1 MFFAFDIIPINKAKA
16 LDKTMDLSG
25 AFLYTYTIKE
35 EINMQLTYEKSL
47 EHFLSSFEKSKKM
60 SEEAAKYIPGS
71 YSRRSFNY
79 GPHAI
84 YVDKAEG
91 AYVYTVD
98 GKKLLDFNN
107 NFTVSILGYQNK
119 EVDGA
124 IIDAMKKGFS
134 IGNPTEEEVELAKML
149 CERIDSFEKVKF
161 FCSAS
166 EACVGAIRIA
176 RGYTGKTKIAKM
188 EGGYHGF
195 LDDFSFSAHP
205 DASKAD
211 DNLEAIVPQPESA
224 GIPANRADDVI
235 LLTQNNFEICEKLI
249 RKHANELACV
259 VMELQSGSGGIV
271 TLDVEFVRKVRE
283 LTKELGILLIFDETI
298 MIRAYKGGFQS
309 RYGVKPDLTISG
321 KTLGG
326 GIPLGVVG
334 GSAEIMDVVTN
345 DVVQMS
351 GTHHG
356 HRLACAAG
364 IATLKQLDDA
374 AYDRL
379 NGMGERI
386 KKELNAWAAEKGIPF
401 IVFGESSV
409 LAYAFTKK
417 MGQTITTHRDYW
429 TKSDG
434 EKMQTFALEVAARG
448 FLPVHRGQL
457 GITLPMTNQDI
468 TDFIETT
475 KDIVSEMYA

>member
-1 MFFAFDIIPINKAKA
+1 M
-16 LDKTMDLSG
+16 G
-25 AFLYTYTIKE
+25 
-35 EINMQLTYEKSL
+35 LTYEQSL
-47 EHFLSSFEKSKKM
+47 EHFLKTFQKSKEM
-60 SEEAAKYIPGS
+60 SDEAAKYIPGS

-84 YVDKAEG
+84 YVNNAKG

-107 NFTVSILGYQNK
+107 NFTVSVLGYQN
-119 EVDGA
+119 EAVDQA
-124 IIDAMKKGFS
+124 LIETMKKGFS
-134 IGNPTEEEVELAKML
+134 IGNPTEEEGELARML

-166 EACVGAIRIA
+166 EACVGALRIA
-176 RGYTGKTKIAKM
+176 RGYTGKTKVAKM

-205 DASKAD
+205 NASKAD
-211 DNLEAIVPQPESA
+211 DDLEHIVPQPESA
-224 GIPANRADDVI
+224 GIPANRAEDVV
-235 LLTQNNFEICEKLI
+235 LLTQNNIEVSEKLI
-249 RKHANELACV
+249 REHTDELACV

-271 TLDVEFVRKVRE
+271 TLDKAFVKRIRE
-283 LTKELGILLIFDETI
+283 ITKELGIVLIFDETI
-298 MIRAYKGGFQS
+298 TIRAYKGGLQS
-309 RYGVKPDLTISG
+309 WYGVKPDLTISG

-334 GSAEIMDVVTN
+334 GSNEVMDVVTK
-345 DVVQMS
+345 DIVQMS

-364 IATLKQLDDA
+364 IAILKQLDDV
-374 AYDRL
+374 AYKRL
-379 NGMGERI
+379 NSMGERI
-386 KKELNAWAAEKGIPF
+386 KNELNIWAKEKKIPF

-409 LAYAFTKK
+409 LGYAFTREI
-417 MGQTITTHRDYW
+417 GQTIRTHRDYW
-429 TKSDG
+429 LKSDAQ
-434 EKMQTFALEVAARG
+434 KMQTFALEIAVRG

-457 GITLPMTNQDI
+457 GLTLPMADQDI

>member
-1 MFFAFDIIPINKAKA
+1 M
-16 LDKTMDLSG
+16 G
-25 AFLYTYTIKE
+25 
-35 EINMQLTYEKSL
+35 LTYEQSL
-47 EHFLSSFEKSKKM
+47 EHFLKTFQKSKEM
-60 SEEAAKYIPGS
+60 SDEAAKYIPGS

-84 YVDKAEG
+84 YVNNAKG

-107 NFTVSILGYQNK
+107 NFTVSVLGYQN
-119 EVDGA
+119 EAVDQA
-124 IIDAMKKGFS
+124 LIETMKKGFS
-134 IGNPTEEEVELAKML
+134 IGNPTEEEGELARML

-166 EACVGAIRIA
+166 EACVGALRIA
-176 RGYTGKTKIAKM
+176 RGYTGKTKVAKM

-205 DASKAD
+205 NASKAD
-211 DNLEAIVPQPESA
+211 DDLEHIVPQPESA
-224 GIPANRADDVI
+224 GIPANRAEDVV
-235 LLTQNNFEICEKLI
+235 LLTQNNIEVSEKLI
-249 RKHANELACV
+249 REHADELACV

-271 TLDVEFVRKVRE
+271 TLDKAFVKRIRE
-283 LTKELGILLIFDETI
+283 ITKELGIVLIFDETI
-298 MIRAYKGGFQS
+298 TIRAYKGGLQS
-309 RYGVKPDLTISG
+309 WYGVKPDLTISG

-334 GSAEIMDVVTN
+334 GSNEVMDVVTK
-345 DVVQMS
+345 DIVQMS

-364 IATLKQLDDA
+364 IAILKQLDDV
-374 AYDRL
+374 AYKRL
-379 NGMGERI
+379 NSMGERI
-386 KKELNAWAAEKGIPF
+386 KNELNIWAKEKKIPF

-409 LAYAFTKK
+409 LGYAFTREI
-417 MGQTITTHRDYW
+417 GQTIRTHRDYW
-429 TKSDG
+429 LKSDAQ
-434 EKMQTFALEVAARG
+434 KMQTFALEIAVRG

-457 GITLPMTNQDI
+457 GLTLPMADQDI

>member
-1 MFFAFDIIPINKAKA
+1 M
-16 LDKTMDLSG
+16 G
-25 AFLYTYTIKE
+25 
-35 EINMQLTYEKSL
+35 LTYEQSL
-47 EHFLSSFEKSKKM
+47 EHFLKTFQKSKEM
-60 SEEAAKYIPGS
+60 SDEAAKYIPGS

-79 GPHAI
+79 GHAI
-84 YVDKAEG
+84 YVNNAKG

-107 NFTVSILGYQNK
+107 NFTVSVLGYQN
-119 EVDGA
+119 EAVDQA
-124 IIDAMKKGFS
+124 LIQTMKKGFS
-134 IGNPTEEEVELAKML
+134 IGNPTEEEGELARML

-166 EACVGAIRIA
+166 EACVGALRIA
-176 RGYTGKTKIAKM
+176 RGYTGKTKVAKM

-205 DASKAD
+205 NASKAD
-211 DNLEAIVPQPESA
+211 DDLEHIVPQPESA
-224 GIPANRADDVI
+224 GIPANRAEDVV
-235 LLTQNNFEICEKLI
+235 LLTQNNIEVSEKLI
-249 RKHANELACV
+249 REHADELACV

-271 TLDVEFVRKVRE
+271 TLDKAFVKRIRE
-283 LTKELGILLIFDETI
+283 ITKELGIVLIFDETI
-298 MIRAYKGGFQS
+298 TIRAYKGGLQS
-309 RYGVKPDLTISG
+309 WYGVKPDLTISG

-334 GSAEIMDVVTN
+334 GSNEVMDVVTK
-345 DVVQMS
+345 DIVQMS

-364 IATLKQLDDA
+364 IAILKQLDDV
-374 AYDRL
+374 AYKRL
-379 NGMGERI
+379 NSMGERI
-386 KKELNAWAAEKGIPF
+386 KNELNIWAKEKKIPF

-409 LAYAFTKK
+409 LGYAFTREI
-417 MGQTITTHRDYW
+417 GQTIRTHRDYW
-429 TKSDG
+429 LKSDAQ
-434 EKMQTFALEVAARG
+434 KMQTFALEIAVRG

-457 GITLPMTNQDI
+457 GLTLPMADQDI

>member
-1 MFFAFDIIPINKAKA
+1 M
-16 LDKTMDLSG
+16 G
-25 AFLYTYTIKE
+25 
-35 EINMQLTYEKSL
+35 LTYEQSL
-47 EHFLSSFEKSKKM
+47 EHFLKTFQKSKEM
-60 SEEAAKYIPGS
+60 SDEAAKYIPGS

-84 YVDKAEG
+84 YVNNAKG

-107 NFTVSILGYQNK
+107 NFTVSVLGYQN
-119 EVDGA
+119 EAVDQA
-124 IIDAMKKGFS
+124 LIETMKKGFS
-134 IGNPTEEEVELAKML
+134 IGNPTEEEGELARML

-166 EACVGAIRIA
+166 EACVGALRIA
-176 RGYTGKTKIAKM
+176 RGYTGKTKVAKM

-205 DASKAD
+205 NASKAD
-211 DNLEAIVPQPESA
+211 DDLEHIVPQPESA
-224 GIPANRADDVI
+224 GIPANRAEDVV
-235 LLTQNNFEICEKLI
+235 LLTQNNIEVSEKLI
-249 RKHANELACV
+249 REHADELACV
-259 VMELQSGSGGIV
+259 VMELQSGFGGIV
-271 TLDVEFVRKVRE
+271 TLDKAFVKRIRE
-283 LTKELGILLIFDETI
+283 ITKELGIVLIFDETI
-298 MIRAYKGGFQS
+298 TIRAYKGGLQS
-309 RYGVKPDLTISG
+309 WYGVKPDLTISG

-334 GSAEIMDVVTN
+334 GSNEVMDVVTK
-345 DVVQMS
+345 DIVQMS

-364 IATLKQLDDA
+364 IAILKQLDDV
-374 AYDRL
+374 AYKRL
-379 NGMGERI
+379 NSMGERI
-386 KKELNAWAAEKGIPF
+386 KNELNIWAKEKKIPF

-409 LAYAFTKK
+409 LGYAFTREI
-417 MGQTITTHRDYW
+417 GQTIRTHRDYW
-429 TKSDG
+429 LKSDAQ
-434 EKMQTFALEVAARG
+434 KMQTFALEIAVRG

-457 GITLPMTNQDI
+457 GLTLPMADQDI

>member
-1 MFFAFDIIPINKAKA
+1 MA
-16 LDKTMDLSG
+16 
-25 AFLYTYTIKE
+25 
-35 EINMQLTYEKSL
+35 LTYEESL
-47 EHFLSSFEKSKKM
+47 EHFLSTFKKSKAM
-60 SEEAAKYIPGS
+60 SDEAGKFIPGS

-84 YVDKAEG
+84 YVDTAKG

-107 NFTVSILGYQNK
+107 NFTVSVLGYQNEK
-119 EVDGA
+119 VDQA
-124 IIDAMKKGFS
+124 IIDTMKKGFS
-134 IGNPTEEEVELAKML
+134 IGNPTEEEVELAKMI
-149 CERIDSFEKVKF
+149 CERIDSVEKVKF

-166 EACVGAIRIA
+166 EACVGALRIA
-176 RGYTGKTKIAKM
+176 RAYTGKNKIAKM

-205 DASKAD
+205 DASKAGD
-211 DNLEAIVPQPESA
+211 DLENIIPQPESA
-224 GIPANRADDVI
+224 GIPANRAEDVV
-235 LLTQNNFEICEKLI
+235 LLTQNNIEVSEKLI
-249 RKHANELACV
+249 RKYADDLACV

-271 TLDVEFVRKVRE
+271 TLDKDYVKRIRE
-283 LTKELGILLIFDETI
+283 VTEELGILLIFDETI

-321 KTLGG
+321 KTVGG
-326 GIPLGVVG
+326 GIPLGMVG
-334 GSAEIMDVVTN
+334 GSAKVMDIVASEEIS
-345 DVVQMS
+345 MS

-374 AYDRL
+374 AYERL
-379 NGMGERI
+379 NGMAERI
-386 KKELNAWAAEKGIPF
+386 KKELNSWALSKNIPF

-409 LAYAFTKK
+409 LGYAFTKEV
-417 MGQTITTHRDYW
+417 GQTIRTHRDYW
-429 TKSDG
+429 TKSDAR
-434 EKMQTFALEVAARG
+434 KMQTFALEMAVRG

-457 GITLPMTNQDI
+457 GLTLPMTDQDI
-468 TDFIETT
+468 TNFIETT
-475 KDIVSEMYA
+475 KDIVEEMYS

>member
-1 MFFAFDIIPINKAKA
+1 M
-16 LDKTMDLSG
+16 G
-25 AFLYTYTIKE
+25 
-35 EINMQLTYEKSL
+35 LTYEQSL
-47 EHFLSSFEKSKKM
+47 EHFLKTFQKSKEM
-60 SEEAAKYIPGS
+60 SDEAAKYIPGS

-84 YVDKAEG
+84 YVNNAKG

-107 NFTVSILGYQNK
+107 NFTVSVLGYQN
-119 EVDGA
+119 EAVDQA
-124 IIDAMKKGFS
+124 LIETMKKGFS
-134 IGNPTEEEVELAKML
+134 IGNPTEEEGELARML
-149 CERIDSFEKVKF
+149 CEQIDSFEKVKF

-166 EACVGAIRIA
+166 EACVGALRIA
-176 RGYTGKTKIAKM
+176 RGYTGKTKVAKM

-205 DASKAD
+205 NASKAD
-211 DNLEAIVPQPESA
+211 DDLEHIVPQPESA
-224 GIPANRADDVI
+224 GIPANRAEDVV
-235 LLTQNNFEICEKLI
+235 LLTQNNIEVSEKLI
-249 RKHANELACV
+249 REHADELACV

-271 TLDVEFVRKVRE
+271 TLDKAFVKRIRE
-283 LTKELGILLIFDETI
+283 ITKELGIVLIFDETI
-298 MIRAYKGGFQS
+298 TIRAYKGGLQS
-309 RYGVKPDLTISG
+309 WYGVKPDLTISG

-334 GSAEIMDVVTN
+334 GSNEVMDVVTK
-345 DVVQMS
+345 DIVQMS

-364 IATLKQLDDA
+364 IAILKQLDDV
-374 AYDRL
+374 AYKRL
-379 NGMGERI
+379 NSMGERI
-386 KKELNAWAAEKGIPF
+386 KNELNIWAKEKKIPF

-409 LAYAFTKK
+409 LGYAFTREI
-417 MGQTITTHRDYW
+417 GQTIRTHRDYW
-429 TKSDG
+429 LKSDAQ
-434 EKMQTFALEVAARG
+434 KMQTFALEIAVRG

-457 GITLPMTNQDI
+457 GLTLPMADQDI

>member
-1 MFFAFDIIPINKAKA
+1 M
-16 LDKTMDLSG
+16 G
-25 AFLYTYTIKE
+25 
-35 EINMQLTYEKSL
+35 LTYEQSL
-47 EHFLSSFEKSKKM
+47 EHFLKTFQKSKEM
-60 SEEAAKYIPGS
+60 SDEAAKYIPGS

-84 YVDKAEG
+84 YVNNAKG

-107 NFTVSILGYQNK
+107 NFTVSVLGYQN
-119 EVDGA
+119 EAVDQA
-124 IIDAMKKGFS
+124 LIETMKKGFS
-134 IGNPTEEEVELAKML
+134 IGNPTEEGELARML

-166 EACVGAIRIA
+166 EACVGALRIA
-176 RGYTGKTKIAKM
+176 RGYTGKTKVAKM

-205 DASKAD
+205 NASKAD
-211 DNLEAIVPQPESA
+211 DDLEHIVPQPESA
-224 GIPANRADDVI
+224 GIPANRAEDVV
-235 LLTQNNFEICEKLI
+235 LLTQNNIEVSEKLI
-249 RKHANELACV
+249 REHADELACV

-271 TLDVEFVRKVRE
+271 TLDKAFVKRIRE
-283 LTKELGILLIFDETI
+283 ITKELGIVLIFDETI
-298 MIRAYKGGFQS
+298 TIRAYKGGLQS
-309 RYGVKPDLTISG
+309 WYGVKPDLTISG

-334 GSAEIMDVVTN
+334 GSNEVMDVVTK
-345 DVVQMS
+345 DIVQMS

-364 IATLKQLDDA
+364 IAILKQLDDV
-374 AYDRL
+374 AYKRL
-379 NGMGERI
+379 NSMGERI
-386 KKELNAWAAEKGIPF
+386 KNELNIWAKEKKIPF

-409 LAYAFTKK
+409 LGYAFTREI
-417 MGQTITTHRDYW
+417 GQTIRTHRDYW
-429 TKSDG
+429 LKSDAQ
-434 EKMQTFALEVAARG
+434 KMQTFALEIAVRG

-457 GITLPMTNQDI
+457 GLTLPMADQDI

>member
-1 MFFAFDIIPINKAKA
+1 M
-16 LDKTMDLSG
+16 G
-25 AFLYTYTIKE
+25 
-35 EINMQLTYEKSL
+35 LTYEQSL
-47 EHFLSSFEKSKKM
+47 EHFLKTFQKSKEM
-60 SEEAAKYIPGS
+60 SDEAAKYIPGS

-84 YVDKAEG
+84 YVNNAKG

-107 NFTVSILGYQNK
+107 NFTVSVLGYQN
-119 EVDGA
+119 EAVDQA
-124 IIDAMKKGFS
+124 LIETMKKGFS
-134 IGNPTEEEVELAKML
+134 IGNPTEEEGELARML

-166 EACVGAIRIA
+166 EACVGALRIA
-176 RGYTGKTKIAKM
+176 RGYTGKTKVAKM

-205 DASKAD
+205 NASKAD
-211 DNLEAIVPQPESA
+211 DDLEHIVPQPESA
-224 GIPANRADDVI
+224 GIPANRAEDVV
-235 LLTQNNFEICEKLI
+235 LLTQNNIEVSEKLI
-249 RKHANELACV
+249 REHADELACV
-259 VMELQSGSGGIV
+259 VMEMQSGSGGIV
-271 TLDVEFVRKVRE
+271 TLDKAFVKRIRE
-283 LTKELGILLIFDETI
+283 ITKELGIVLIFDETI
-298 MIRAYKGGFQS
+298 TIRAYKGGLQS
-309 RYGVKPDLTISG
+309 WYGVKPDLTISG

-334 GSAEIMDVVTN
+334 GSNEVMDVVTK
-345 DVVQMS
+345 DIVQMS

-364 IATLKQLDDA
+364 IAILKQLDDV
-374 AYDRL
+374 AYKRL
-379 NGMGERI
+379 NSMGERI
-386 KKELNAWAAEKGIPF
+386 KNELNIWAKEKKIPF

-409 LAYAFTKK
+409 LGYAFAREI
-417 MGQTITTHRDYW
+417 GQTIRTHRDYW
-429 TKSDG
+429 LKSDAQ
-434 EKMQTFALEVAARG
+434 KMQTFALEIAVRG

-457 GITLPMTNQDI
+457 GLTLPMADQDI

>member
-1 MFFAFDIIPINKAKA
+1 M
-16 LDKTMDLSG
+16 G
-25 AFLYTYTIKE
+25 
-35 EINMQLTYEKSL
+35 LTYEQSL
-47 EHFLSSFEKSKKM
+47 EHFLKTFQKSKEM
-60 SEEAAKYIPGS
+60 SDGAAKYIPGS

-84 YVDKAEG
+84 YVNNAKG

-107 NFTVSILGYQNK
+107 NFTVSVLGYQN
-119 EVDGA
+119 EAVDQA
-124 IIDAMKKGFS
+124 LIETMKKGFS
-134 IGNPTEEEVELAKML
+134 IGNPTEEEGELARML

-166 EACVGAIRIA
+166 EACVGALRIA
-176 RGYTGKTKIAKM
+176 RGYTGKTKVAKM

-205 DASKAD
+205 NASKAD
-211 DNLEAIVPQPESA
+211 DDLEHIVPQPESA
-224 GIPANRADDVI
+224 GIPANRAGDVV
-235 LLTQNNFEICEKLI
+235 LLTQNNIEVSEKLI
-249 RKHANELACV
+249 REHADELACV

-271 TLDVEFVRKVRE
+271 TLDKAFVKRIRE
-283 LTKELGILLIFDETI
+283 ITKELGIVLIFDETI
-298 MIRAYKGGFQS
+298 TIRAYKGGLQS
-309 RYGVKPDLTISG
+309 WYGVKPDLTISG

-334 GSAEIMDVVTN
+334 GSNEVMDVVTK
-345 DVVQMS
+345 DIVQMS

-364 IATLKQLDDA
+364 IAILKQLDDV
-374 AYDRL
+374 AYKRL
-379 NGMGERI
+379 NSMGERI
-386 KKELNAWAAEKGIPF
+386 KNELNIWAKEKKIPF

-409 LAYAFTKK
+409 LGYAFTREI
-417 MGQTITTHRDYW
+417 GQTIRTHRDYW
-429 TKSDG
+429 LKSDAQ
-434 EKMQTFALEVAARG
+434 KMQTFALEIAVRG

-457 GITLPMTNQDI
+457 GLTLPMADQDI

>member
-1 MFFAFDIIPINKAKA
+1 M
-16 LDKTMDLSG
+16 G
-25 AFLYTYTIKE
+25 
-35 EINMQLTYEKSL
+35 LTYEQSL
-47 EHFLSSFEKSKKM
+47 EHFLKTFQKSKEM
-60 SEEAAKYIPGS
+60 SDEAAKYIPGS

-84 YVDKAEG
+84 YVNNAKG

-107 NFTVSILGYQNK
+107 NFTVSVLGYQN
-119 EVDGA
+119 EAVDQA
-124 IIDAMKKGFS
+124 LIQTMKKGFS
-134 IGNPTEEEVELAKML
+134 IGNPTEEEGELARML

-166 EACVGAIRIA
+166 EACVGALRIA
-176 RGYTGKTKIAKM
+176 RGYTGKTKVAKM

-205 DASKAD
+205 NASKAD
-211 DNLEAIVPQPESA
+211 DDLEHIVPQPESA
-224 GIPANRADDVI
+224 GIPANRAEDVV
-235 LLTQNNFEICEKLI
+235 LLTQNNIEVNEKLI
-249 RKHANELACV
+249 REHADELACV

-271 TLDVEFVRKVRE
+271 TLDKAFVKRIRE
-283 LTKELGILLIFDETI
+283 ITKELGIVLIFDETI
-298 MIRAYKGGFQS
+298 TIRAYKGGLQS
-309 RYGVKPDLTISG
+309 WYGVKPDLTISG

-334 GSAEIMDVVTN
+334 GSNEVMDVVTK
-345 DVVQMS
+345 DIVQMS

-364 IATLKQLDDA
+364 IATLKQLDDV
-374 AYDRL
+374 AYKRL
-379 NGMGERI
+379 NSMGERI
-386 KKELNAWAAEKGIPF
+386 KNELNIWAKEKKIPF

-409 LAYAFTKK
+409 LGYAFTREI
-417 MGQTITTHRDYW
+417 GQTIRTHRDYW
-429 TKSDG
+429 LKSDAQ
-434 EKMQTFALEVAARG
+434 KMQTFALEIAVRG

-457 GITLPMTNQDI
+457 GLTLPMADQDI

>member
-1 MFFAFDIIPINKAKA
+1 M
-16 LDKTMDLSG
+16 G
-25 AFLYTYTIKE
+25 
-35 EINMQLTYEKSL
+35 LTYEQSL
-47 EHFLSSFEKSKKM
+47 EHFLKTFQKSKEM
-60 SEEAAKYIPGS
+60 SDEAAKYIPGS

-84 YVDKAEG
+84 YVNNAKG

-107 NFTVSILGYQNK
+107 NFTVSVLGYQN
-119 EVDGA
+119 EAVDQA
-124 IIDAMKKGFS
+124 LIETMKKGFS
-134 IGNPTEEEVELAKML
+134 IGNPTEEEGELARML

-166 EACVGAIRIA
+166 EACVGALRIA
-176 RGYTGKTKIAKM
+176 RGYTGKTKVAKM

-205 DASKAD
+205 NASKAD
-211 DNLEAIVPQPESA
+211 DDLEHIVPQPESA
-224 GIPANRADDVI
+224 GIPANRAEDVV
-235 LLTQNNFEICEKLI
+235 LLTQNNIEVSEKLI
-249 RKHANELACV
+249 REHADELACV

-271 TLDVEFVRKVRE
+271 TLDKAFVKRIRE
-283 LTKELGILLIFDETI
+283 ITKELGIVLIFDETI
-298 MIRAYKGGFQS
+298 TIRAYKGGLQS
-309 RYGVKPDLTISG
+309 WYGVKPDLTISG

-334 GSAEIMDVVTN
+334 GSNEVMDVVTK

-364 IATLKQLDDA
+364 IAILKQLDDV
-374 AYDRL
+374 AYKRL
-379 NGMGERI
+379 NSMGERI
-386 KKELNAWAAEKGIPF
+386 KNELNIWAKEKKIPF

-409 LAYAFTKK
+409 LGYAFTREI
-417 MGQTITTHRDYW
+417 GQTIRTHRDYW
-429 TKSDG
+429 LKSDAQ
-434 EKMQTFALEVAARG
+434 KMQTFALEIAVRG

-457 GITLPMTNQDI
+457 GLTLPMADQDI

>member
-1 MFFAFDIIPINKAKA
+1 M
-16 LDKTMDLSG
+16 G
-25 AFLYTYTIKE
+25 
-35 EINMQLTYEKSL
+35 LTYEQSL
-47 EHFLSSFEKSKKM
+47 EHFLKTFQKSKEM
-60 SEEAAKYIPGS
+60 SDEAAKYIPGS

-84 YVDKAEG
+84 YVNNAKG

-107 NFTVSILGYQNK
+107 NFTVSVLGYQN
-119 EVDGA
+119 EAVDQA
-124 IIDAMKKGFS
+124 LIDTMKKGFS
-134 IGNPTEEEVELAKML
+134 IGNPTEEEGELARML

-166 EACVGAIRIA
+166 EACVGALRIA
-176 RGYTGKTKIAKM
+176 RGYTGKTKVAKM

-205 DASKAD
+205 NASKAD
-211 DNLEAIVPQPESA
+211 DDLEHIVPQPESA
-224 GIPANRADDVI
+224 VIPANRAEDVV
-235 LLTQNNFEICEKLI
+235 LLTQNNIEVSEKLI
-249 RKHANELACV
+249 REHADELACV

-271 TLDVEFVRKVRE
+271 TLDKAFVKRIRE
-283 LTKELGILLIFDETI
+283 ITKELGIVLIFDETI
-298 MIRAYKGGFQS
+298 TIRAYKGGLQS
-309 RYGVKPDLTISG
+309 WYGVKPDLTISG

-334 GSAEIMDVVTN
+334 GSNEVMDVVTK
-345 DVVQMS
+345 DIVQMS

-364 IATLKQLDDA
+364 IATLKQLDDV
-374 AYDRL
+374 AYKRL
-379 NGMGERI
+379 NSMGERI
-386 KKELNAWAAEKGIPF
+386 KNELNIWAKEKKIPF

-409 LAYAFTKK
+409 LGYAFTREI
-417 MGQTITTHRDYW
+417 GQTIRTHRDYW
-429 TKSDG
+429 LKSDAQ
-434 EKMQTFALEVAARG
+434 KMQTFALEIAVRG

-457 GITLPMTNQDI
+457 GLTLPMADQDI

>member
-1 MFFAFDIIPINKAKA
+1 M
-16 LDKTMDLSG
+16 G
-25 AFLYTYTIKE
+25 
-35 EINMQLTYEKSL
+35 LTYEQSL
-47 EHFLSSFEKSKKM
+47 EHFLKTFQKSKEM
-60 SEEAAKYIPGS
+60 SDEAAKYIPGS

-84 YVDKAEG
+84 YVNNAKG

-107 NFTVSILGYQNK
+107 NFTVSVLGYQN
-119 EVDGA
+119 EAVDQA
-124 IIDAMKKGFS
+124 LIETMKKGFS
-134 IGNPTEEEVELAKML
+134 IGNPTEEEGELARML

-166 EACVGAIRIA
+166 EACVGALRIA
-176 RGYTGKTKIAKM
+176 RGYTGKTKVAKM

-205 DASKAD
+205 NASKAD
-211 DNLEAIVPQPESA
+211 DDLEHIVPQPESA
-224 GIPANRADDVI
+224 GIPANRAEDVV
-235 LLTQNNFEICEKLI
+235 LLTQNNIEVSEKLI
-249 RKHANELACV
+249 REHVDELACV

-271 TLDVEFVRKVRE
+271 TLDKAFVKRIRE
-283 LTKELGILLIFDETI
+283 ITKELGIVLIFDETI
-298 MIRAYKGGFQS
+298 TIRAYKGGLQS
-309 RYGVKPDLTISG
+309 WYGVKPDLTISG

-334 GSAEIMDVVTN
+334 GSNEVMDVVTK
-345 DVVQMS
+345 DIVQMS

-356 HRLACAAG
+356 HRLECAAG
-364 IATLKQLDDA
+364 IAILKQLDDV
-374 AYDRL
+374 AYKRL
-379 NGMGERI
+379 NSMGERI
-386 KKELNAWAAEKGIPF
+386 KNELNIWAKEKKIPF

-409 LAYAFTKK
+409 LGYAFTREI
-417 MGQTITTHRDYW
+417 GQTIRTHRDYW
-429 TKSDG
+429 LKSDAQ
-434 EKMQTFALEVAARG
+434 KMQTFALEIAVRG

-457 GITLPMTNQDI
+457 GLTLPMADQDI

>member
-1 MFFAFDIIPINKAKA
+1 M
-16 LDKTMDLSG
+16 G
-25 AFLYTYTIKE
+25 
-35 EINMQLTYEKSL
+35 LTYEQSL
-47 EHFLSSFEKSKKM
+47 EHFLKTFQKSKEM
-60 SEEAAKYIPGS
+60 SDEAAKYIPGS

-84 YVDKAEG
+84 YVNNAKG

-107 NFTVSILGYQNK
+107 NFTVSVLGYQN
-119 EVDGA
+119 EAVDQA
-124 IIDAMKKGFS
+124 LIQTMKKGFS
-134 IGNPTEEEVELAKML
+134 IGNPTEEGELARML

-166 EACVGAIRIA
+166 EACVGALRIA
-176 RGYTGKTKIAKM
+176 RGYTGKTKVAKM

-205 DASKAD
+205 NASKAD
-211 DNLEAIVPQPESA
+211 DDLEHIVPQPESA
-224 GIPANRADDVI
+224 GIPANRAEDVV
-235 LLTQNNFEICEKLI
+235 LLTQNNIEVSEKLI
-249 RKHANELACV
+249 REHADELACV

-271 TLDVEFVRKVRE
+271 TLDKAFVKRIRE
-283 LTKELGILLIFDETI
+283 ITKELGIVLIFDETI
-298 MIRAYKGGFQS
+298 TIRAYKGGLQS
-309 RYGVKPDLTISG
+309 WYGVKPDLTISG

-334 GSAEIMDVVTN
+334 GSNEVMDVVTK
-345 DVVQMS
+345 DIVQMS

-364 IATLKQLDDA
+364 IAILKQLDDV
-374 AYDRL
+374 AYKRL
-379 NGMGERI
+379 NSMGERI
-386 KKELNAWAAEKGIPF
+386 KNELNIWAKEKKIPF

-409 LAYAFTKK
+409 LGYAFTREI
-417 MGQTITTHRDYW
+417 GQTIRTHRDYW
-429 TKSDG
+429 LKSDAQ
-434 EKMQTFALEVAARG
+434 KMQTFALEIAVRG

-457 GITLPMTNQDI
+457 GLTLPMADQDI

>member
-1 MFFAFDIIPINKAKA
+1 M
-16 LDKTMDLSG
+16 G
-25 AFLYTYTIKE
+25 
-35 EINMQLTYEKSL
+35 LTYEQSL
-47 EHFLSSFEKSKKM
+47 EHFLKTFQKSKEM
-60 SEEAAKYIPGS
+60 SDEAAKYIPGS

-84 YVDKAEG
+84 YVNNAKG

-107 NFTVSILGYQNK
+107 NFTVSVLGYQN
-119 EVDGA
+119 EAVDQA
-124 IIDAMKKGFS
+124 LIQTMKKGFS
-134 IGNPTEEEVELAKML
+134 IGNPTEEEGELARML

-166 EACVGAIRIA
+166 EACVGALRIA
-176 RGYTGKTKIAKM
+176 RGYTGKTKVAKM

-205 DASKAD
+205 NASKAD
-211 DNLEAIVPQPESA
+211 DDLEHIVPQPESA
-224 GIPANRADDVI
+224 GIPANRAEDVV
-235 LLTQNNFEICEKLI
+235 LLTQNNIEVSEKLI
-249 RKHANELACV
+249 REHADELACV

-271 TLDVEFVRKVRE
+271 TLDKAFVKRIRE
-283 LTKELGILLIFDETI
+283 ITKELGIVLIFDETI
-298 MIRAYKGGFQS
+298 TIRAYKGGLQS
-309 RYGVKPDLTISG
+309 WYGVKPDLTISG

-334 GSAEIMDVVTN
+334 GSNEVMDVVTK
-345 DVVQMS
+345 DIVQMS

-364 IATLKQLDDA
+364 IATLKQLDDV
-374 AYDRL
+374 AYKRL
-379 NGMGERI
+379 NSMGERI
-386 KKELNAWAAEKGIPF
+386 KNELNIWAKEKKIPF

-409 LAYAFTKK
+409 LGYAFTREI
-417 MGQTITTHRDYW
+417 GQTIRTHRDYW
-429 TKSDG
+429 LKSDAQ
-434 EKMQTFALEVAARG
+434 KMQTFALEIAVRG
-448 FLPVHRGQL
+448 FLSVHRGQL
-457 GITLPMTNQDI
+457 GLTLPMADQDI

>member
-1 MFFAFDIIPINKAKA
+1 M
-16 LDKTMDLSG
+16 G
-25 AFLYTYTIKE
+25 
-35 EINMQLTYEKSL
+35 LTYEQSL
-47 EHFLSSFEKSKKM
+47 EHFLKTFQKSKEM
-60 SEEAAKYIPGS
+60 SDEAAKYIPGS

-84 YVDKAEG
+84 YVNNAKG

-107 NFTVSILGYQNK
+107 NFTVSVLGYQN
-119 EVDGA
+119 EAVDQA
-124 IIDAMKKGFS
+124 LIQTMKKGFS
-134 IGNPTEEEVELAKML
+134 IGNPTEEEGELARML

-166 EACVGAIRIA
+166 EACVGALRIA
-176 RGYTGKTKIAKM
+176 RGYTGKTKVAKM

-205 DASKAD
+205 NASKAD
-211 DNLEAIVPQPESA
+211 DDLEHIVPQPESA
-224 GIPANRADDVI
+224 GIPANRAEDVV
-235 LLTQNNFEICEKLI
+235 LLTQNNIEVSEKLI
-249 RKHANELACV
+249 REHADELACV

-271 TLDVEFVRKVRE
+271 TLDKAFVKRIRE
-283 LTKELGILLIFDETI
+283 ITKELGIVLIFDETI
-298 MIRAYKGGFQS
+298 TIRAYKGGLQS
-309 RYGVKPDLTISG
+309 WYGVKPDLTISG

-334 GSAEIMDVVTN
+334 GSNEVMDVVTK
-345 DVVQMS
+345 DIVQMS

-364 IATLKQLDDA
+364 IAILKQLDDV
-374 AYDRL
+374 AYKRL
-379 NGMGERI
+379 NSMGERI
-386 KKELNAWAAEKGIPF
+386 KNELNIWAKEKKIPF

-409 LAYAFTKK
+409 LGYAFTREI
-417 MGQTITTHRDYW
+417 GQTIRTHRDYW
-429 TKSDG
+429 LKSDAQ
-434 EKMQTFALEVAARG
+434 KMQTFALEIAVRG

-457 GITLPMTNQDI
+457 GLTLPMADQDM

>member
-1 MFFAFDIIPINKAKA
+1 M
-16 LDKTMDLSG
+16 G
-25 AFLYTYTIKE
+25 
-35 EINMQLTYEKSL
+35 LTYEQSL
-47 EHFLSSFEKSKKM
+47 EHFLKTFQKSKEM
-60 SEEAAKYIPGS
+60 SDEAAKYIPGS

-84 YVDKAEG
+84 YVNNAKG

-107 NFTVSILGYQNK
+107 NFTVSVLGYQN
-119 EVDGA
+119 EAVDQA
-124 IIDAMKKGFS
+124 LIQTMKKGFS
-134 IGNPTEEEVELAKML
+134 IGNPTEEEGELARML

-166 EACVGAIRIA
+166 EACVGALRIA
-176 RGYTGKTKIAKM
+176 RGYTGKTKVAKM

-205 DASKAD
+205 NASKAD
-211 DNLEAIVPQPESA
+211 DDLEHIVPQPESA
-224 GIPANRADDVI
+224 GIPANRAEDVV
-235 LLTQNNFEICEKLI
+235 LLTQNNIEVSEKLI
-249 RKHANELACV
+249 REHADELACV

-271 TLDVEFVRKVRE
+271 TLDKAFVKRIRE
-283 LTKELGILLIFDETI
+283 ITKELGIVLIFDETI
-298 MIRAYKGGFQS
+298 TIRAYKGGLQS
-309 RYGVKPDLTISG
+309 WYGVKPDLTISG

-334 GSAEIMDVVTN
+334 GSNEVMDVVTK
-345 DVVQMS
+345 DIVQMS

-364 IATLKQLDDA
+364 IAILKQLDDV
-374 AYDRL
+374 AYKRL
-379 NGMGERI
+379 NSMGERI
-386 KKELNAWAAEKGIPF
+386 KNELNIWAKEKKIPF

-409 LAYAFTKK
+409 LGYAFTREI
-417 MGQTITTHRDYW
+417 GQTIRTHRDYW
-429 TKSDG
+429 LESDAQ
-434 EKMQTFALEVAARG
+434 KMQTFALEIAVRG

-457 GITLPMTNQDI
+457 GLTLPMADQDI

>member
-1 MFFAFDIIPINKAKA
+1 M
-16 LDKTMDLSG
+16 G
-25 AFLYTYTIKE
+25 
-35 EINMQLTYEKSL
+35 LTYEQSL
-47 EHFLSSFEKSKKM
+47 EHFLKTFQKSKEM
-60 SEEAAKYIPGS
+60 SDEAAKYIPGS

-84 YVDKAEG
+84 YVNNAKG

-107 NFTVSILGYQNK
+107 NFTVSVLGYQN
-119 EVDGA
+119 EAVDQA
-124 IIDAMKKGFS
+124 LIETMKKGFS
-134 IGNPTEEEVELAKML
+134 IGNPTEEEGELARML

-166 EACVGAIRIA
+166 EACVGALRIA
-176 RGYTGKTKIAKM
+176 RGYTGKTKVAKM

-205 DASKAD
+205 NASKAD
-211 DNLEAIVPQPESA
+211 DDLEHIVPQPESA
-224 GIPANRADDVI
+224 GIPANRAEDVV
-235 LLTQNNFEICEKLI
+235 LLTQNNIEVSEKLI
-249 RKHANELACV
+249 REHADELACV

-271 TLDVEFVRKVRE
+271 ILDKAFVKRIRE
-283 LTKELGILLIFDETI
+283 ITKELGIVLIFDETI
-298 MIRAYKGGFQS
+298 TIRAYKGGLQS
-309 RYGVKPDLTISG
+309 WYGVKPDLTISG

-334 GSAEIMDVVTN
+334 GSNEVMDVVTK
-345 DVVQMS
+345 DIVQMS

-364 IATLKQLDDA
+364 IAILKQLDDV
-374 AYDRL
+374 AYKRL
-379 NGMGERI
+379 NSMGERI
-386 KKELNAWAAEKGIPF
+386 KNELNIWAKEKKIPF

-409 LAYAFTKK
+409 LGYAFTREI
-417 MGQTITTHRDYW
+417 GQTIRTHRDYW
-429 TKSDG
+429 LKSDAQ
-434 EKMQTFALEVAARG
+434 KMQTFALEIAVRG

-457 GITLPMTNQDI
+457 GLTLPMADQDI

>member
-1 MFFAFDIIPINKAKA
+1 M
-16 LDKTMDLSG
+16 G
-25 AFLYTYTIKE
+25 
-35 EINMQLTYEKSL
+35 LTYEQSL
-47 EHFLSSFEKSKKM
+47 EHFLKTFQKSKEM
-60 SEEAAKYIPGS
+60 SDEAAKYIPGS

-84 YVDKAEG
+84 YVNNAKG

-107 NFTVSILGYQNK
+107 NFTVSVLGYQN
-119 EVDGA
+119 EAVDQA
-124 IIDAMKKGFS
+124 LIETMKKGFS
-134 IGNPTEEEVELAKML
+134 IGNPTEEEGELARML

-166 EACVGAIRIA
+166 EACVGALRIA
-176 RGYTGKTKIAKM
+176 RGYTGKTKVAKM

-205 DASKAD
+205 NASKAD
-211 DNLEAIVPQPESA
+211 DDLEHIVPQPESA
-224 GIPANRADDVI
+224 GIPANRAEDVV
-235 LLTQNNFEICEKLI
+235 LLTQNNIEVSEKLI
-249 RKHANELACV
+249 RGHADELACV
-259 VMELQSGSGGIV
+259 VMEMQSGSGGIV
-271 TLDVEFVRKVRE
+271 TLDKAFVKRIRE
-283 LTKELGILLIFDETI
+283 ITKELGIVLIFDETI
-298 MIRAYKGGFQS
+298 TIRAYKGGLQS
-309 RYGVKPDLTISG
+309 WYGVKPDLTISG

-334 GSAEIMDVVTN
+334 GSNEVMDVVTK
-345 DVVQMS
+345 DIVQMS

-364 IATLKQLDDA
+364 IAILKQLDDV
-374 AYDRL
+374 AYKRL
-379 NGMGERI
+379 NSMGERI
-386 KKELNAWAAEKGIPF
+386 KNELNIWAKEKKIPF

-409 LAYAFTKK
+409 LGYAFTREI
-417 MGQTITTHRDYW
+417 GQTIRTHRDYW
-429 TKSDG
+429 LKSDAQ
-434 EKMQTFALEVAARG
+434 KMQTFALEIAVRG

-457 GITLPMTNQDI
+457 GLTLPMADQDI

>member
-1 MFFAFDIIPINKAKA
+1 M
-16 LDKTMDLSG
+16 G
-25 AFLYTYTIKE
+25 
-35 EINMQLTYEKSL
+35 LTYEQSL
-47 EHFLSSFEKSKKM
+47 EHFLKTFQKSKEM
-60 SEEAAKYIPGS
+60 SDEAAKYIPGS

-84 YVDKAEG
+84 YVNNAKG

-107 NFTVSILGYQNK
+107 NFTVSVLGYQN
-119 EVDGA
+119 EAVDQA
-124 IIDAMKKGFS
+124 LIETMKKGFS
-134 IGNPTEEEVELAKML
+134 IGNPTEEEGELARML

-166 EACVGAIRIA
+166 EACVGALRIA
-176 RGYTGKTKIAKM
+176 RGYTGKTKVAKM

-205 DASKAD
+205 NASKAD
-211 DNLEAIVPQPESA
+211 DDLEHIVPQPESA
-224 GIPANRADDVI
+224 GIPANRAEDVV
-235 LLTQNNFEICEKLI
+235 LLTQNNIEVSEKLI
-249 RKHANELACV
+249 REHADELACV

-271 TLDVEFVRKVRE
+271 TLDKAFVKRIRE
-283 LTKELGILLIFDETI
+283 ITKELGIVLIFDETI
-298 MIRAYKGGFQS
+298 TIRAYKWGLQS
-309 RYGVKPDLTISG
+309 WYGVKPDLTISG

-334 GSAEIMDVVTN
+334 GSNEVMDVVTK
-345 DVVQMS
+345 DIVQMS

-364 IATLKQLDDA
+364 IAILKQLDDV
-374 AYDRL
+374 AYKRL
-379 NGMGERI
+379 NSMGERI
-386 KKELNAWAAEKGIPF
+386 KNELNIWAKEKKIPF

-409 LAYAFTKK
+409 LGYAFTREI
-417 MGQTITTHRDYW
+417 GQTIRTHRDYW
-429 TKSDG
+429 LKSDAQ
-434 EKMQTFALEVAARG
+434 KMQTFALEIAVRG

-457 GITLPMTNQDI
+457 GLTLPMADQDI

>member
-1 MFFAFDIIPINKAKA
+1 M
-16 LDKTMDLSG
+16 G
-25 AFLYTYTIKE
+25 
-35 EINMQLTYEKSL
+35 LTYEQSL
-47 EHFLSSFEKSKKM
+47 EHFLKTFQKSKEM
-60 SEEAAKYIPGS
+60 SDEAVKYIPGS

-84 YVDKAEG
+84 YVNNAKG

-107 NFTVSILGYQNK
+107 NFTVSVLGYQN
-119 EVDGA
+119 EAVDQA
-124 IIDAMKKGFS
+124 LIDTMKKGFS
-134 IGNPTEEEVELAKML
+134 IGNPTEEEGELARML

-166 EACVGAIRIA
+166 EACVGALRIA
-176 RGYTGKTKIAKM
+176 RAYTGKTKVAKM

-205 DASKAD
+205 NASKAD
-211 DNLEAIVPQPESA
+211 DDLEHIVPQPESA
-224 GIPANRADDVI
+224 GIPANRAEDVV
-235 LLTQNNFEICEKLI
+235 LLTQNNIEVSEKLI
-249 RKHANELACV
+249 REHADELACV

-271 TLDVEFVRKVRE
+271 TLDKAFVKRIRE
-283 LTKELGILLIFDETI
+283 ITKELGIVLIFDETVT
-298 MIRAYKGGFQS
+298 IRAYKGGLQS
-309 RYGVKPDLTISG
+309 WYGVKPDLTISG

-334 GSAEIMDVVTN
+334 GSNEVMDVVTK
-345 DVVQMS
+345 DIVQMS

-364 IATLKQLDDA
+364 IAILKQLDDV
-374 AYDRL
+374 AYKRL
-379 NGMGERI
+379 NSMGERI
-386 KKELNAWAAEKGIPF
+386 KNELNIWAKEKKIPF

-409 LAYAFTKK
+409 LGYAFTREI
-417 MGQTITTHRDYW
+417 GQTIRTHRDYW
-429 TKSDG
+429 LKSDAQ
-434 EKMQTFALEVAARG
+434 KMQTFALEIAVRG
-448 FLPVHRGQL
+448 FFPVHRGQL
-457 GITLPMTNQDI
+457 GLTLPMTDQDI

>member
-1 MFFAFDIIPINKAKA
+1 M
-16 LDKTMDLSG
+16 G
-25 AFLYTYTIKE
+25 
-35 EINMQLTYEKSL
+35 LTYEQSL
-47 EHFLSSFEKSKKM
+47 EHFLKTFQKSKEM
-60 SEEAAKYIPGS
+60 SDEAAKYIPGS

-84 YVDKAEG
+84 YVNNAKG

-107 NFTVSILGYQNK
+107 NFTVSVLGYQN
-119 EVDGA
+119 EAVDQA
-124 IIDAMKKGFS
+124 LIETMKKGFS
-134 IGNPTEEEVELAKML
+134 IGNPTEEEGELARML

-166 EACVGAIRIA
+166 EACVGALRIA
-176 RGYTGKTKIAKM
+176 RGYTGKTKVAKM

-205 DASKAD
+205 NASKAD
-211 DNLEAIVPQPESA
+211 DDLEHIVPQPESA
-224 GIPANRADDVI
+224 GIPANRAEDVV
-235 LLTQNNFEICEKLI
+235 LLTQNNIEVSEKLI
-249 RKHANELACV
+249 REHADELACV

-271 TLDVEFVRKVRE
+271 TLDKAFVKRIRE
-283 LTKELGILLIFDETI
+283 ITKELGIVLIFDETI
-298 MIRAYKGGFQS
+298 TIRAYKGGLQS
-309 RYGVKPDLTISG
+309 WYGVKPDLTISG

-334 GSAEIMDVVTN
+334 GSNEVMDAVTK
-345 DVVQMS
+345 DIVQMS

-364 IATLKQLDDA
+364 IAILKQLDDV
-374 AYDRL
+374 AYKRL
-379 NGMGERI
+379 NSMGERI
-386 KKELNAWAAEKGIPF
+386 KNELNIWAKEKKIPF

-409 LAYAFTKK
+409 LGYAFTREI
-417 MGQTITTHRDYW
+417 GQTIRTHRDYW
-429 TKSDG
+429 LKSDAQ
-434 EKMQTFALEVAARG
+434 KMQTFALEIAVRG

-457 GITLPMTNQDI
+457 GLTLPMADQDI

>member
-1 MFFAFDIIPINKAKA
+1 M
-16 LDKTMDLSG
+16 G
-25 AFLYTYTIKE
+25 
-35 EINMQLTYEKSL
+35 LTYEQSL
-47 EHFLSSFEKSKKM
+47 EHFLKTFQKSKEM
-60 SEEAAKYIPGS
+60 SDEAAKYIPGS

-84 YVDKAEG
+84 YVNNAKG

-107 NFTVSILGYQNK
+107 NFTVSVLGYQN
-119 EVDGA
+119 EAVDQA
-124 IIDAMKKGFS
+124 LIETMKKGFS
-134 IGNPTEEEVELAKML
+134 IGNPTEEEGELARML

-166 EACVGAIRIA
+166 EACVGALRIA
-176 RGYTGKTKIAKM
+176 RGYTGKTKVAKM

-205 DASKAD
+205 NASKAD
-211 DNLEAIVPQPESA
+211 DDLEHIVPQPESA
-224 GIPANRADDVI
+224 GIPANRAEDVV
-235 LLTQNNFEICEKLI
+235 LLTQNNIEVSEKLI
-249 RKHANELACV
+249 REHADELACV

-271 TLDVEFVRKVRE
+271 TLDKAFVKRIRE
-283 LTKELGILLIFDETI
+283 ITKELGIVLIFDETI
-298 MIRAYKGGFQS
+298 TIRAYKGGLQS
-309 RYGVKPDLTISG
+309 WYGVKPDLTISG

-334 GSAEIMDVVTN
+334 GSNEVMDVVTK
-345 DVVQMS
+345 DIVQMS

-364 IATLKQLDDA
+364 IAILKQLDDV
-374 AYDRL
+374 AYKRL
-379 NGMGERI
+379 NSMGERI
-386 KKELNAWAAEKGIPF
+386 KNELNIWAKEKKIPF

-409 LAYAFTKK
+409 LGYAFTREI
-417 MGQTITTHRDYW
+417 GQTIRTHRDYW
-429 TKSDG
+429 LKSDAQ
-434 EKMQTFALEVAARG
+434 KMQTFALEIAVRG

-457 GITLPMTNQDI
+457 GLTLPMADQDI

-475 KDIVSEMYA
+475 KDIVSKMYA

>member
-1 MFFAFDIIPINKAKA
+1 M
-16 LDKTMDLSG
+16 G
-25 AFLYTYTIKE
+25 
-35 EINMQLTYEKSL
+35 LTYEQSL
-47 EHFLSSFEKSKKM
+47 EHFLKTFQKSKEM
-60 SEEAAKYIPGS
+60 SDEAAKYIPGS

-84 YVDKAEG
+84 YVNNAKG

-107 NFTVSILGYQNK
+107 NFTVSVLGYQN
-119 EVDGA
+119 EAVDQA
-124 IIDAMKKGFS
+124 LIQTMKKGFS
-134 IGNPTEEEVELAKML
+134 IGNPTEEEGELARML
-149 CERIDSFEKVKF
+149 CERNDSFEKVKF

-166 EACVGAIRIA
+166 EACVGALRIA
-176 RGYTGKTKIAKM
+176 RGYTGKTKVAKM

-205 DASKAD
+205 NASKAD
-211 DNLEAIVPQPESA
+211 DDLEHIVPQPESA
-224 GIPANRADDVI
+224 GIPANRAEDVV
-235 LLTQNNFEICEKLI
+235 LLTQNNIEVSEKLI
-249 RKHANELACV
+249 REHADELACV

-271 TLDVEFVRKVRE
+271 TLDKAFVKRIRE
-283 LTKELGILLIFDETI
+283 ITKELGIVLIFDETI
-298 MIRAYKGGFQS
+298 TIRAYKGGLQS
-309 RYGVKPDLTISG
+309 WYGVKPDLTISG

-334 GSAEIMDVVTN
+334 GSNEVMDVVTK
-345 DVVQMS
+345 DIVQMS

-364 IATLKQLDDA
+364 IAILKQLDDV
-374 AYDRL
+374 AYKRL
-379 NGMGERI
+379 NSMGERI
-386 KKELNAWAAEKGIPF
+386 KNELNIWAKEKKIPF

-409 LAYAFTKK
+409 LGYAFTREI
-417 MGQTITTHRDYW
+417 GQTIRTHRDYW
-429 TKSDG
+429 LKSDAQ
-434 EKMQTFALEVAARG
+434 KMQTFALEIAVRG

-457 GITLPMTNQDI
+457 GLTLPMADQDI

>member
-1 MFFAFDIIPINKAKA
+1 M
-16 LDKTMDLSG
+16 G
-25 AFLYTYTIKE
+25 
-35 EINMQLTYEKSL
+35 LTYEQSL
-47 EHFLSSFEKSKKM
+47 EHFLKTFQKSKEM
-60 SEEAAKYIPGS
+60 SDEAAKYIPGS

-84 YVDKAEG
+84 YVNNAKG

-107 NFTVSILGYQNK
+107 NFTVSVLGYQN
-119 EVDGA
+119 EAVDQA
-124 IIDAMKKGFS
+124 LIQTMKKGFS
-134 IGNPTEEEVELAKML
+134 IGNPTEEEGELARML

-166 EACVGAIRIA
+166 EACVGALRIA
-176 RGYTGKTKIAKM
+176 RGYTGKTKVAKM

-205 DASKAD
+205 NASKAD
-211 DNLEAIVPQPESA
+211 DDLEHIVPQPESA
-224 GIPANRADDVI
+224 GIPANRAEDVV
-235 LLTQNNFEICEKLI
+235 LLTQNNIEVSEKLI
-249 RKHANELACV
+249 REHADELACV

-271 TLDVEFVRKVRE
+271 TLDKAFVKRIRE
-283 LTKELGILLIFDETI
+283 ITKELGIVLIFDETI
-298 MIRAYKGGFQS
+298 TIRAYKGGLQS
-309 RYGVKPDLTISG
+309 WYGVKPDLTISG

-326 GIPLGVVG
+326 GIPLDVVG
-334 GSAEIMDVVTN
+334 GSNEVMDVVTK
-345 DVVQMS
+345 DIVQMS

-364 IATLKQLDDA
+364 IAILKQLDDV
-374 AYDRL
+374 AYKRL
-379 NGMGERI
+379 NSMGERI
-386 KKELNAWAAEKGIPF
+386 KNELNIWAKEKKIPF

-409 LAYAFTKK
+409 LGYAFTREI
-417 MGQTITTHRDYW
+417 GQTIRTHRDYW
-429 TKSDG
+429 LKSDAQ
-434 EKMQTFALEVAARG
+434 KMQTFALEIAVRG

-457 GITLPMTNQDI
+457 GLTLPMADQDI

>member
-1 MFFAFDIIPINKAKA
+1 M
-16 LDKTMDLSG
+16 G
-25 AFLYTYTIKE
+25 
-35 EINMQLTYEKSL
+35 LTYEQSL
-47 EHFLSSFEKSKKM
+47 EHFLKTFQKSKEM
-60 SEEAAKYIPGS
+60 SDEAAKYIPGS

-84 YVDKAEG
+84 YVNNAKG

-107 NFTVSILGYQNK
+107 NFTVSVLGYQN
-119 EVDGA
+119 EAVDQA
-124 IIDAMKKGFS
+124 LIDTMKKGFS
-134 IGNPTEEEVELAKML
+134 IGNPTEEEGELARML

-166 EACVGAIRIA
+166 EACVGALRIA
-176 RGYTGKTKIAKM
+176 RAYTGKTKVAKM

-205 DASKAD
+205 NASKAD
-211 DNLEAIVPQPESA
+211 DDLEHIVPQPESA
-224 GIPANRADDVI
+224 GIPANRAEDVV
-235 LLTQNNFEICEKLI
+235 LLTQNNIEVSEKLI
-249 RKHANELACV
+249 REHADELACV

-271 TLDVEFVRKVRE
+271 TLDKAFVKRIRE
-283 LTKELGILLIFDETI
+283 ITKELGIVLIFDETVT
-298 MIRAYKGGFQS
+298 IRAYKGGLQS
-309 RYGVKPDLTISG
+309 WYGVKPDLTISG

-334 GSAEIMDVVTN
+334 GSNEVMDVVTK
-345 DVVQMS
+345 DIVQMS

-364 IATLKQLDDA
+364 IAILKQLDDV
-374 AYDRL
+374 AYKRL
-379 NGMGERI
+379 NSMGERI
-386 KKELNAWAAEKGIPF
+386 KNELNIWAKEKKIPF

-409 LAYAFTKK
+409 LGYAFTREI
-417 MGQTITTHRDYW
+417 GQTIRTHRDYW
-429 TKSDG
+429 LKSDAQ
-434 EKMQTFALEVAARG
+434 KMQTFALEIAVRG

-457 GITLPMTNQDI
+457 GLTLPMADQDI

>member
-1 MFFAFDIIPINKAKA
+1 M
-16 LDKTMDLSG
+16 G
-25 AFLYTYTIKE
+25 
-35 EINMQLTYEKSL
+35 LTYEQSL
-47 EHFLSSFEKSKKM
+47 EHFLKTFQKSKEM
-60 SEEAAKYIPGS
+60 SDEAAKYIPGS
-71 YSRRSFNY
+71 YSRRSFN
-79 GPHAI
+79 PHAI
-84 YVDKAEG
+84 YVNNAKG

-107 NFTVSILGYQNK
+107 NFTVSVLGYQN
-119 EVDGA
+119 EAVDQA
-124 IIDAMKKGFS
+124 LIQTMKKGFS
-134 IGNPTEEEVELAKML
+134 IGNPTEEEGELARML

-166 EACVGAIRIA
+166 EACVGALRIA
-176 RGYTGKTKIAKM
+176 RGYTGKTKVAKM

-205 DASKAD
+205 NASKAD
-211 DNLEAIVPQPESA
+211 DDLEHIVPQPESA
-224 GIPANRADDVI
+224 GIPANRAEDVV
-235 LLTQNNFEICEKLI
+235 LLTQNNIEVSEKLI
-249 RKHANELACV
+249 REHADELACV

-271 TLDVEFVRKVRE
+271 TLDKAFVKRIRE
-283 LTKELGILLIFDETI
+283 ITKELGIVLIFDETI
-298 MIRAYKGGFQS
+298 TIRAYKGGLQS
-309 RYGVKPDLTISG
+309 WYGVKPDLTISG

-334 GSAEIMDVVTN
+334 GSNEVMDVVTK
-345 DVVQMS
+345 DIVQMS

-364 IATLKQLDDA
+364 IAILKQLDDV
-374 AYDRL
+374 AYKRL
-379 NGMGERI
+379 NSMGERI
-386 KKELNAWAAEKGIPF
+386 KNELNIWAKEKKIPF

-409 LAYAFTKK
+409 LGYAFTREI
-417 MGQTITTHRDYW
+417 GQTIRTHRDYW
-429 TKSDG
+429 LKSDAQ
-434 EKMQTFALEVAARG
+434 KMQTFALEIAVRG

-457 GITLPMTNQDI
+457 GLTLPMADQDI

>member
-1 MFFAFDIIPINKAKA
+1 M
-16 LDKTMDLSG
+16 G
-25 AFLYTYTIKE
+25 
-35 EINMQLTYEKSL
+35 LTYEQSL
-47 EHFLSSFEKSKKM
+47 EHFLKTFQKSKEM
-60 SEEAAKYIPGS
+60 SDEAAKYIPGS

-84 YVDKAEG
+84 YVNNAKG

-107 NFTVSILGYQNK
+107 NFTVSVLGYQN
-119 EVDGA
+119 EAVDQA
-124 IIDAMKKGFS
+124 LIETMKKGFS
-134 IGNPTEEEVELAKML
+134 IGNPTEEEGELARML

-166 EACVGAIRIA
+166 EACVGALRIA
-176 RGYTGKTKIAKM
+176 RGYTGKTKVAKM

-205 DASKAD
+205 NASKAD
-211 DNLEAIVPQPESA
+211 DDLEHIVPQPESA
-224 GIPANRADDVI
+224 GIPANRAEDVV
-235 LLTQNNFEICEKLI
+235 LLTQNNIEVSEKLI
-249 RKHANELACV
+249 REHADELACV

-271 TLDVEFVRKVRE
+271 TLDKAFVKCIRE
-283 LTKELGILLIFDETI
+283 ITKELGIVLIFDETI
-298 MIRAYKGGFQS
+298 TIRAYKGGLQS
-309 RYGVKPDLTISG
+309 WYGVKPDLTISG

-334 GSAEIMDVVTN
+334 GSNEVMDVVTK
-345 DVVQMS
+345 DIVQMS

-364 IATLKQLDDA
+364 IAILKQLDDV
-374 AYDRL
+374 AYKRL
-379 NGMGERI
+379 NSMGERI
-386 KKELNAWAAEKGIPF
+386 KNELNIWAKEKKIPF

-409 LAYAFTKK
+409 LGYAFTREI
-417 MGQTITTHRDYW
+417 GQTIRTHRDYW
-429 TKSDG
+429 LKSDAQ
-434 EKMQTFALEVAARG
+434 KMQTFALEIAVRG

-457 GITLPMTNQDI
+457 GLTLPMADQDI

>member
-1 MFFAFDIIPINKAKA
+1 M
-16 LDKTMDLSG
+16 G
-25 AFLYTYTIKE
+25 
-35 EINMQLTYEKSL
+35 LTYEQSL
-47 EHFLSSFEKSKKM
+47 EHFLKTFQKSKEM
-60 SEEAAKYIPGS
+60 SDEAAKYIPGS

-84 YVDKAEG
+84 YVNNAKG

-107 NFTVSILGYQNK
+107 NFTVSVLGYQN
-119 EVDGA
+119 EAVDQA
-124 IIDAMKKGFS
+124 LIETMKKGFS
-134 IGNPTEEEVELAKML
+134 IGNPTEEEGELARML

-166 EACVGAIRIA
+166 EACVGALRIA
-176 RGYTGKTKIAKM
+176 RGYTGKTKVAKM

-205 DASKAD
+205 NASKAD
-211 DNLEAIVPQPESA
+211 DDLEHIVPQPESA
-224 GIPANRADDVI
+224 GIPANRAEDVV
-235 LLTQNNFEICEKLI
+235 LLTQNNIEVSEKLI
-249 RKHANELACV
+249 REHADELACV

-271 TLDVEFVRKVRE
+271 TLDKAFVKRIRE
-283 LTKELGILLIFDETI
+283 ITKELGIVLIFDETI
-298 MIRAYKGGFQS
+298 TIRAYKGGLQS
-309 RYGVKPDLTISG
+309 WYGVKPDLTISG

-326 GIPLGVVG
+326 GVPLGVVG
-334 GSAEIMDVVTN
+334 GSNEVMDVVTK
-345 DVVQMS
+345 DIVQMS
-351 GTHHG
+351 GTQHG

-364 IATLKQLDDA
+364 IAILKQLDDV
-374 AYDRL
+374 AYKRL
-379 NGMGERI
+379 NSMGERI
-386 KKELNAWAAEKGIPF
+386 KNELNIWAKEKKIPF

-409 LAYAFTKK
+409 LGYAFTREI
-417 MGQTITTHRDYW
+417 GQTIRTHRDYW
-429 TKSDG
+429 LKSDAQ
-434 EKMQTFALEVAARG
+434 KMQTFALEIAVRG

-457 GITLPMTNQDI
+457 GLTLPMADQDI

>member
-1 MFFAFDIIPINKAKA
+1 M
-16 LDKTMDLSG
+16 G
-25 AFLYTYTIKE
+25 
-35 EINMQLTYEKSL
+35 LTYEQSL
-47 EHFLSSFEKSKKM
+47 EHFLKTFQKSKEM
-60 SEEAAKYIPGS
+60 SDEAAKYIPGS

-84 YVDKAEG
+84 YVNNAKG

-107 NFTVSILGYQNK
+107 NFTVSVLGYQN
-119 EVDGA
+119 EAVDQA
-124 IIDAMKKGFS
+124 LIETMKKGFS
-134 IGNPTEEEVELAKML
+134 IGNPTEEEGELARML

-166 EACVGAIRIA
+166 EACVGALRIA
-176 RGYTGKTKIAKM
+176 RGYTGKTKVAKM

-205 DASKAD
+205 NASKAD
-211 DNLEAIVPQPESA
+211 DDLEHIVPQPESA
-224 GIPANRADDVI
+224 GIPANRAEDVV
-235 LLTQNNFEICEKLI
+235 LLTQNNIEVSEKLI
-249 RKHANELACV
+249 REHADELACV

-271 TLDVEFVRKVRE
+271 TLDKAFVNRIRE
-283 LTKELGILLIFDETI
+283 ITKELGIVLIFDETI
-298 MIRAYKGGFQS
+298 TIRAYKGGLQS
-309 RYGVKPDLTISG
+309 WYGVKPDLTISG

-334 GSAEIMDVVTN
+334 GSNEVMDVVTK
-345 DVVQMS
+345 DIVQMS

-364 IATLKQLDDA
+364 IAILKQLDDV
-374 AYDRL
+374 AYKRL
-379 NGMGERI
+379 NSMGERI
-386 KKELNAWAAEKGIPF
+386 KNELNIWAKEKKIPF

-409 LAYAFTKK
+409 LGYAFTREI
-417 MGQTITTHRDYW
+417 GQTIRTHRDYW
-429 TKSDG
+429 LKSDAQ
-434 EKMQTFALEVAARG
+434 KMQTFALEIAVRG

-457 GITLPMTNQDI
+457 GLTLPMADQDI

>member
-1 MFFAFDIIPINKAKA
+1 M
-16 LDKTMDLSG
+16 G
-25 AFLYTYTIKE
+25 
-35 EINMQLTYEKSL
+35 LTYEQSL
-47 EHFLSSFEKSKKM
+47 EHFLKTFQKSKEM
-60 SEEAAKYIPGS
+60 SDEAAKYIPGS

-84 YVDKAEG
+84 YVNNAKG

-107 NFTVSILGYQNK
+107 NFTVSVLGYQN
-119 EVDGA
+119 EAVDQA
-124 IIDAMKKGFS
+124 LIDTMKKGFS
-134 IGNPTEEEVELAKML
+134 IGNPTEEEGELARML

-166 EACVGAIRIA
+166 EACVGALRIA
-176 RGYTGKTKIAKM
+176 RGYTGKTKVAKM

-205 DASKAD
+205 NASKAD
-211 DNLEAIVPQPESA
+211 DDLEHIVPQPESA
-224 GIPANRADDVI
+224 GIPANRAEDVV
-235 LLTQNNFEICEKLI
+235 LLTQNNIEVSEKLI
-249 RKHANELACV
+249 REHADELACV

-271 TLDVEFVRKVRE
+271 TLDKAFVKRIRE
-283 LTKELGILLIFDETI
+283 ITKELGIVLIFDETI
-298 MIRAYKGGFQS
+298 TIRAYKGGLQS
-309 RYGVKPDLTISG
+309 WYGVKPDLTISG

-334 GSAEIMDVVTN
+334 GSNEVMDVVTK
-345 DVVQMS
+345 DIVQMS

-374 AYDRL
+374 AYKRL
-379 NGMGERI
+379 NSMGERI
-386 KKELNAWAAEKGIPF
+386 KNELNIWAKEKKIPF

-409 LAYAFTKK
+409 LGYAFTREI
-417 MGQTITTHRDYW
+417 GQTIRTHRDYW
-429 TKSDG
+429 LKSDAQ
-434 EKMQTFALEVAARG
+434 KMQTFALEIAVRG

-457 GITLPMTNQDI
+457 GLTLPMADQDI

>member
-1 MFFAFDIIPINKAKA
+1 M
-16 LDKTMDLSG
+16 G
-25 AFLYTYTIKE
+25 
-35 EINMQLTYEKSL
+35 LTYEQSL
-47 EHFLSSFEKSKKM
+47 EHFLKTFQKSKEM
-60 SEEAAKYIPGS
+60 SDEAAKYIPGS

-84 YVDKAEG
+84 YVNNAKG

-107 NFTVSILGYQNK
+107 NFTVSVLGYQN
-119 EVDGA
+119 EAVDQA
-124 IIDAMKKGFS
+124 LIETMKKGFS
-134 IGNPTEEEVELAKML
+134 IGNPTEEEGKLARML

-166 EACVGAIRIA
+166 EACVGALRIA
-176 RGYTGKTKIAKM
+176 RGYTGKTKVAKM

-205 DASKAD
+205 NASKAD
-211 DNLEAIVPQPESA
+211 DDLEHIVPQPESA
-224 GIPANRADDVI
+224 GIPANRAEDVV
-235 LLTQNNFEICEKLI
+235 LLTQNNIEVSEKLI
-249 RKHANELACV
+249 REHADELACV

-271 TLDVEFVRKVRE
+271 TLDKAFVKRIRE
-283 LTKELGILLIFDETI
+283 ITKELGIVLIFDETI
-298 MIRAYKGGFQS
+298 TIRAYKGGLQS
-309 RYGVKPDLTISG
+309 WYGVKPDLTISG

-334 GSAEIMDVVTN
+334 GSNEVMDVVTK
-345 DVVQMS
+345 DIVQMS

-364 IATLKQLDDA
+364 IAILKQLDDV
-374 AYDRL
+374 AYKRL
-379 NGMGERI
+379 NSMGERI
-386 KKELNAWAAEKGIPF
+386 KNELNIWAKEKKIPF

-409 LAYAFTKK
+409 LGYAFTREI
-417 MGQTITTHRDYW
+417 GQTIRTHRDYW
-429 TKSDG
+429 LKSDAQ
-434 EKMQTFALEVAARG
+434 KMQTFALEIAVRG

-457 GITLPMTNQDI
+457 GLTLPMADQDI

>member
-1 MFFAFDIIPINKAKA
+1 M
-16 LDKTMDLSG
+16 G
-25 AFLYTYTIKE
+25 
-35 EINMQLTYEKSL
+35 LTYEQSL
-47 EHFLSSFEKSKKM
+47 EHFLKTFQKSKEM
-60 SEEAAKYIPGS
+60 SDEAAKYIPGS

-84 YVDKAEG
+84 YVNNAKG

-107 NFTVSILGYQNK
+107 NFTVSVLGYQN
-119 EVDGA
+119 EAVDQA
-124 IIDAMKKGFS
+124 LIETMKKGFS
-134 IGNPTEEEVELAKML
+134 IGNPTEEEGELARML

-166 EACVGAIRIA
+166 EACVGALRIA
-176 RGYTGKTKIAKM
+176 RGYTGKTKVAKM

-205 DASKAD
+205 NASKAD
-211 DNLEAIVPQPESA
+211 DDLEHIVPQPESA
-224 GIPANRADDVI
+224 GIPANRAEDVV
-235 LLTQNNFEICEKLI
+235 LLTQNNIEVSEKLI
-249 RKHANELACV
+249 REHADELACV

-271 TLDVEFVRKVRE
+271 TLDKAFVKRIRE
-283 LTKELGILLIFDETI
+283 ITKELGIVLIFDETI
-298 MIRAYKGGFQS
+298 TIRAYKGGLQS
-309 RYGVKPDLTISG
+309 WYGVKPDLTISG

-334 GSAEIMDVVTN
+334 GSNEVMDVVTK
-345 DVVQMS
+345 DIVQTS

-364 IATLKQLDDA
+364 IAILKQLDDV
-374 AYDRL
+374 AYKRL
-379 NGMGERI
+379 NSMGERI
-386 KKELNAWAAEKGIPF
+386 KNELNIWAKEKKIPF

-409 LAYAFTKK
+409 LGYAFTREI
-417 MGQTITTHRDYW
+417 GQTIRTHRDYW
-429 TKSDG
+429 LKSDAQ
-434 EKMQTFALEVAARG
+434 KMQTFALEIAVRG

-457 GITLPMTNQDI
+457 GLTLPMADQDI

>member
-1 MFFAFDIIPINKAKA
+1 M
-16 LDKTMDLSG
+16 G
-25 AFLYTYTIKE
+25 
-35 EINMQLTYEKSL
+35 LTYEQSL
-47 EHFLSSFEKSKKM
+47 EHFLKTFQKSKEM
-60 SEEAAKYIPGS
+60 SDEAAKYIPGS

-84 YVDKAEG
+84 YVNNAKG

-107 NFTVSILGYQNK
+107 NFTVSVLGYQN
-119 EVDGA
+119 EAVDQA
-124 IIDAMKKGFS
+124 LIETMKKGFS
-134 IGNPTEEEVELAKML
+134 IGNPTEEEGELARML

-166 EACVGAIRIA
+166 EACVGALRIA
-176 RGYTGKTKIAKM
+176 RGYTGKTKVAKM

-205 DASKAD
+205 NASKAD
-211 DNLEAIVPQPESA
+211 DDLEHIVPQPESA
-224 GIPANRADDVI
+224 GIPANRAEDVV
-235 LLTQNNFEICEKLI
+235 LLTQNNIEVSEKLI
-249 RKHANELACV
+249 REHADELACV
-259 VMELQSGSGGIV
+259 AMELQSGSGGIV
-271 TLDVEFVRKVRE
+271 TLDKAFVKRIRE
-283 LTKELGILLIFDETI
+283 ITKELGIVLIFDETI
-298 MIRAYKGGFQS
+298 TIRAYKGGLQS
-309 RYGVKPDLTISG
+309 WYGVKPDLTISG

-334 GSAEIMDVVTN
+334 GSNEVMDVVTK
-345 DVVQMS
+345 DIVQMS

-364 IATLKQLDDA
+364 IAILKQLDDV
-374 AYDRL
+374 AYKRL
-379 NGMGERI
+379 NSMGERI
-386 KKELNAWAAEKGIPF
+386 KNELNIWAKEKKIPF

-409 LAYAFTKK
+409 LGYAFTREI
-417 MGQTITTHRDYW
+417 GQTIRTHRDYW
-429 TKSDG
+429 LKSDAQ
-434 EKMQTFALEVAARG
+434 KMQTFALEIAVRG

-457 GITLPMTNQDI
+457 GLTLPMADQDI

>member
-1 MFFAFDIIPINKAKA
+1 M
-16 LDKTMDLSG
+16 G
-25 AFLYTYTIKE
+25 
-35 EINMQLTYEKSL
+35 LTYEQSL
-47 EHFLSSFEKSKKM
+47 EHFLKTFQKSKEM
-60 SEEAAKYIPGS
+60 SDEAAKYIPGS

-84 YVDKAEG
+84 YVNNAKG

-107 NFTVSILGYQNK
+107 NFTVSVLGYQN
-119 EVDGA
+119 EAVDQA
-124 IIDAMKKGFS
+124 LIETMKKGFS
-134 IGNPTEEEVELAKML
+134 IGNPTEEEGELARML

-166 EACVGAIRIA
+166 EACVGALRIA
-176 RGYTGKTKIAKM
+176 RGYTGKTKVAKM

-205 DASKAD
+205 NASKAD
-211 DNLEAIVPQPESA
+211 DDLEHIVPQPESA
-224 GIPANRADDVI
+224 GIPANRAEDVV
-235 LLTQNNFEICEKLI
+235 LLTQNNIEVSEKLI
-249 RKHANELACV
+249 REHADELACV

-271 TLDVEFVRKVRE
+271 TLDKAFVKRIRE
-283 LTKELGILLIFDETI
+283 ITKELGIVLIFDETI
-298 MIRAYKGGFQS
+298 TIRAYKGGLQS
-309 RYGVKPDLTISG
+309 WYGVKPDLTISG

-334 GSAEIMDVVTN
+334 GSNEVMDVVPK
-345 DVVQMS
+345 DIVQMS

-364 IATLKQLDDA
+364 IAILKQLDDV
-374 AYDRL
+374 AYKRL
-379 NGMGERI
+379 NSMGERI
-386 KKELNAWAAEKGIPF
+386 KNELNIWAKEKKIPF

-409 LAYAFTKK
+409 LGYAFTREI
-417 MGQTITTHRDYW
+417 GQTIRTHRDYW
-429 TKSDG
+429 LKSDAQ
-434 EKMQTFALEVAARG
+434 KMQTFALEIAVRG

-457 GITLPMTNQDI
+457 GLTLPMADQDI

>member
-1 MFFAFDIIPINKAKA
+1 M
-16 LDKTMDLSG
+16 G
-25 AFLYTYTIKE
+25 
-35 EINMQLTYEKSL
+35 LTYEQSL
-47 EHFLSSFEKSKKM
+47 EHFLKTFQKSKEM
-60 SEEAAKYIPGS
+60 SDEAAKYIPGS

-84 YVDKAEG
+84 YVNNAKG

-107 NFTVSILGYQNK
+107 NFTVSVLGYQN
-119 EVDGA
+119 EAVDQA
-124 IIDAMKKGFS
+124 LIQTMKKGFS
-134 IGNPTEEEVELAKML
+134 IGNPTEEEGELARML

-166 EACVGAIRIA
+166 EACVGALRIA
-176 RGYTGKTKIAKM
+176 RGYTGKTKVAKM

-205 DASKAD
+205 NASKAD
-211 DNLEAIVPQPESA
+211 DDLEHIVPQPESA
-224 GIPANRADDVI
+224 GIPANRAEDVV
-235 LLTQNNFEICEKLI
+235 LLTQNNIEVSEKLI
-249 RKHANELACV
+249 REHADELACV

-271 TLDVEFVRKVRE
+271 TLDKAFVKRIRE
-283 LTKELGILLIFDETI
+283 ITKELGIVLIFDETI
-298 MIRAYKGGFQS
+298 TIRAYKGGLQS
-309 RYGVKPDLTISG
+309 WYGVKPDLTISG

-334 GSAEIMDVVTN
+334 GSNEVMDVVTK
-345 DVVQMS
+345 DIVQMS

-364 IATLKQLDDA
+364 IAILKQLDDV
-374 AYDRL
+374 AYKRL
-379 NGMGERI
+379 NSMGERI
-386 KKELNAWAAEKGIPF
+386 KNELNIWAKEKKIPF

-409 LAYAFTKK
+409 LGYAFTREI
-417 MGQTITTHRDYW
+417 GQTIRTHRDYW
-429 TKSDG
+429 LKSDAQ
-434 EKMQTFALEVAARG
+434 KMQTFALEIAVHG

-457 GITLPMTNQDI
+457 GLTLPMADQDI